1 MFFSFND
8 LTYECISPLLP
19 EIPPI
24 HSLICTSILV
34 SLPFIFLL
42 SSLYYFPIY
51 LGSLTPLSLY
61 SLNSFLYFFFTFIV
75 FFVCLL
81 DLFFLIYLSFLKAN
95 LLIEYHL
102 ILLLWLYFL
111 FLFVLLLFSLLV
123 FYSFQSNIIASCE
136 KFIHNPKHKTK
147 KESTKGK
154 NSSFFC
160 SLWTCMCLFIISVLK
175 CLN

>member
-1 MFFSFND
+1 MYLAPTTRNSSHTLSYMHFYLSIPSLYILIVLIILFPHISWFSYVSISLFPKFFSVLF
-8 LTYECISPLLP
+8 Y
-19 EIPPI
+19 
-24 HSLICTSILV
+24 V
-34 SLPFIFLL
+34 
-42 SSLYYFPIY
+42 
-51 LGSLTPLSLY
+51 
-61 SLNSFLYFFFTFIV
+61 FFTFIV

-154 NSSFFC
+154 NSSFFVHYGRVC
-160 SLWTCMCLFIISVLK
+160 ACL
-175 CLN
+175 